1 MSMTYYKIFK
11 ELAYGCAESPY
22 GHQVYEIPGEYP
34 KLEGGAVLCK
44 WGYHF
49 CTPAQLLRYLYQAQ
63 TICEVIP
70 HGEVLIDDEKCCTV
84 GPIEILEPLN
94 WNERIA
100 RLFAADC
107 AEHVLRRFEKAC
119 PNDDRP
125 RKAIEAARK
134 FANGEISV
142 SALERASDAAY
153 NAANAA
159 YAAAYNAAYNAA
171 YAAAYAA
178 ADAAYCAADAAY
190 NAAYYAANA
199 ANAAYNAA
207 YAAAYAAAN
216 AAGHVFS
223 NTARQVEKQWQA
235 RRIIQYLRG
244 NVAREEEG

>member
-70 HGEVLIDDEKCCTV
+70 HGEVLIDDQKCCTV
-84 GPIEILEPLN
+84 GKITILEPLN

-100 RLFAADC
+100 RLLGADF
-107 AEHVLRRFEKAC
+107 AEHVLHNFERDY

-134 FANGEISV
+134 FANGEIS
-142 SALERASDAAY
+142 LKELGRASYAAADAAY
-153 NAANAA
+153 NAADATAVNAA
-159 YAAAYNAAYNAA
+159 YY
-171 YAAAYAA
+171 A
-178 ADAAYCAADAAY
+178 ADAAYCAANAATYAADAA
-190 NAAYYAANA
+190 NAAANAAADAAYYAA
-199 ANAAYNAA
+199 
-207 YAAAYAAAN
+207 
-216 AAGHVFS
+216 GPVPS
-223 NTARQVEKQWQA
+223 NTARQVEKQRQA
-235 RRIIQYLRG
+235 ARLEQYLRG
-244 NVAREEEG
+244 EV